1 MTDYA
6 AIDLIRVNHA
16 FHRLDRLLFAIFTT
30 LNLAALSGVLLFGIL
45 RCSGLS
51 LSDYV
56 LIEFD
61 LLFQRNSHLMFI
73 VLRH

>member
-1 MTDYA
+1 MTDHA

-16 FHRLDRLLFAIFTT
+16 FNRLSRLLFAIFTT
-30 LNLAALSGVLLFGIL
+30 LDLALSGEVLLFGIL
-45 RCSGLS
+45 RCSGLC

>member
-1 MTDYA
+1 MTDHA
-6 AIDLIRVNHA
+6 AIYLIRVNHA
-16 FHRLDRLLFAIFTT
+16 FHRLSRLLLAIFTT
-30 LNLAALSGVLLFGIL
+30 LNLALRGILLFGIL
-45 RCSGLS
+45 RCSGLC